1 LPLRIHKTSEMS
13 GGVRHRLEVESDR
26 VSDSRHRTD
35 VSQTDLVETK
45 KARPGPR
52 DVQFVDEVLVG
63 SGGGVVGPHVYRGD
77 PPARWARKS
86 ISLMVCCRGRGHG
99 DRLPGPPAVVGG
111 PVDCVVPT
119 VPNWAKGL
127 YT

>member
-35 VSQTDLVETK
+35 VSQTDLVEAK

-77 PPARWARKS
+77 PRCPVGAEIDLVDGVLS
-86 ISLMVCCRGRGHG
+86 GQ
-99 DRLPGPPAVVGG
+99 GPR
-111 PVDCVVPT
+111 
-119 VPNWAKGL
+119 
-127 YT
+127 